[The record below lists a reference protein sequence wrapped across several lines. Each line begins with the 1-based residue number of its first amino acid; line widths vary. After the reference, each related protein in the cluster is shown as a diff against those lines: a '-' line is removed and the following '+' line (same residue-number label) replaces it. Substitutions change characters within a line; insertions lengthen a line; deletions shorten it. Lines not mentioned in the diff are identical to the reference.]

1 MSSASVATAA
11 LPSAHPSSGAW
22 RLGPRDVPRA
32 EPAAPAMDEGTSR
45 IRRRVSVR
53 KRNRPSLEILL
64 AAPTADELKPGDD
77 QKEEEEEEE
86 MAAGSPRR
94 KAVGVPPAEVQP
106 HQIPPEFLVPCPA
119 LGAQVSCC
127 AHPLRGVGDRLQKA
141 WDWEL

>member
-22 RLGPRDVPRA
+22 RLGPPDVPRA

-119 LGAQVSCC
+119 
-127 AHPLRGVGDRLQKA
+127 
-141 WDWEL
+141 